1 VAPVNDRP
9 IRGFDLERTIAF
21 SDGVFAV
28 AITLLVLTLEVPRD
42 IAEGQLAHWVGD
54 QGQQFL
60 AFGISFA
67 VVGLFWLEHHQL
79 FGDLLRMDGRLVT
92 LNLVYLGFVT
102 LTPFT
107 SNLFGDYPGE
117 EISTML
123 YAGALGIV
131 GSLDALM
138 RWYAARE
145 GLLNEARCRA
155 AFEWEI
161 RESLIAPAV
170 FFISVLIALFSPTAA
185 SLSWLLLAV
194 RGVVQG
200 RRRRK
205 RRAASSKTGS

>member
-1 VAPVNDRP
+1 VNERP

-42 IAEGQLAHWVGD
+42 IAPGELAHWVGD

-60 AFGISFA
+60 AFAISFA

-92 LNLVYLGFVT
+92 MNLVYLGFVT

-117 EISTML
+117 EVSTIM

-145 GLLNEARCRA
+145 GLLTEARCHA

-170 FFISVLIALFSPTAA
+170 FFASAVIAVFSPTAA
-185 SLSWLLLAV
+185 SLTWLLLLARTV
-194 RGVVQG
+194 GVG
-200 RRRRK
+200 IRRRRAG
-205 RRAASSKTGS
+205 AAG